1 MTTADFLG
9 TTRSSY
15 DTVAAEYAALLGD
28 ELEVKVLDRAVLTA
42 FAELVGAGRVADIG
56 AGPGQISAYLAG
68 RGVDVFGVDLSPG
81 MVEVARGL
89 HPHLRFEV
97 GTMTAL
103 DLPDASLDGICAW
116 YSVIHVPDGHLP
128 AAFAEFH
135 RVLKPGGHAVLA
147 FQVGDETGERTEA
160 FGHEIALTFHRR
172 PPERVAALLADAGLP
187 VRATL
192 VREPEVHPFLAE
204 KVPQAF
210 LFARKPPEASEGSEA
225 SEASEA

>member
-28 ELEVKVLDRAVLTA
+28 ELDVKVLDRAVLTA
-42 FAELVGAGRVADIG
+42 FAELVAAEGGGRVADVG
-56 AGPGQISAYLAG
+56 TGPGRISAYLAG

-81 MVEVARGL
+81 MVEVARDL

-103 DLPDASLDGICAW
+103 DLPDASLGGICAW
-116 YSVIHVPDGHLP
+116 YSIIHVPDGHLP
-128 AAFAEFH
+128 AVFAEFR

-172 PPERVAALLADAGLP
+172 PPERARHLLAHAGLP

-210 LFARKPPEASEGSEA
+210 LFARKPAEPAEPAEPVA
-225 SEASEA
+225 P